1 MPVPIPIPDLA
12 QYLLTQR
19 HRLSGDTIT
28 DCIALAL
35 LWNQAPT
42 ARITWHQLGD
52 CWGTGSHSYVSKR
65 MRKLIKA
72 GLISYDVGTLD
83 APGYLIHRIGPCPVS
98 TPSTPPLAHSSS
110 TR

>member
-1 MPVPIPIPDLA
+1 MPAPIPIPDLA

-83 APGYLIHRIGPCPVS
+83 ASGYLIHRIGP
-98 TPSTPPLAHSSS
+98 A
-110 TR
+110 